1 MDTAVLNKW
10 GRFAGSTVLVA
21 GLMTTGAGVA
31 AADTG
36 SACVT
41 AGTSG
46 FTAAV
51 VASAN
56 QTISRRTVNATGCD
70 VGIYVADDASGVT
83 ISQVTVTGANDAG
96 ILVQNTH
103 DVTIERSTVT
113 GNAFHA
119 PPPGPSGTPPGT
131 PPVQGNL
138 PQAFAISLFGVS
150 HAVVTQNKV
159 YNNARGGIGVMDD
172 GPFDPGQIFM
182 GSGTTPDSPVPVA
195 DVQVTNNTLWAND
208 NGCGVVVSA
217 FNTGNTVSDVLVSQN
232 TINGTGFNPA
242 GPDVGGIVAQSNGA
256 FSTVRDITISRNT
269 ITNSAEAGVIVHAAA
284 PGSKT
289 KNITVS
295 QNTLSGNNWM
305 GDGPD
310 QTAGV
315 VVAVVGPPA
324 GADLGGGFTNPGEWN
339 ESTFVSQNTMTDQ
352 FFGVWTSGPNPPT
365 LFRNNISVTP
375 GGSAYFV
382 G

>member
-1 MDTAVLNKW
+1 M
-10 GRFAGSTVLVA
+10 
-21 GLMTTGAGVA
+21 
-31 AADTG
+31 
-36 SACVT
+36 
-41 AGTSG
+41 
-46 FTAAV
+46 
-51 VASAN
+51 
-56 QTISRRTVNATGCD
+56 
-70 VGIYVADDASGVT
+70 
-83 ISQVTVTGANDAG
+83 
-96 ILVQNTH
+96 
-103 DVTIERSTVT
+103 
-113 GNAFHA
+113 
-119 PPPGPSGTPPGT
+119 
-131 PPVQGNL
+131 
-138 PQAFAISLFGVS
+138 
-150 HAVVTQNKV
+150 
-159 YNNARGGIGVMDD
+159 
-172 GPFDPGQIFM
+172 
-182 GSGTTPDSPVPVA
+182 PVA

-217 FNTGNTVSDVLVSQN
+217 FNTGITVSDVLVSQN
-232 TINGTGFNPA
+232 TIIGTGFNAA

-352 FFGVWTSGPNPPT
+352 LLRRVGLRTEPADALPQQHQRDPWRLRLLRGLSSTSQCHRKYPALTLLCGLGGLRFGEAIALRRWRSGNREHAVLT
-365 LFRNNISVTP
+365 
-375 GGSAYFV
+375 
-382 G
+382 